1 MAKALINV
9 IYGSVE
15 TMPVSAVIKKLLHH
29 YFNLKEK
36 LTVYKDR
43 SEKQA
48 SGQISEK
55 NFSTTLAG
63 LIARFRRR

>member
-15 TMPVSAVIKKLLHH
+15 TMPVSEVKYIKLLNQ
-29 YFNLKEK
+29 YFDLKEK
-36 LTVYKDR
+36 LTVYKDC
-43 SEKQA
+43 SKKQA

-55 NFSTTLAG
+55 NFSTSAG
-63 LIARFRRR
+63 LIARFRKR